1 MCVYMMFLVFLYHE
15 FLTLLHFFTF
25 SYNILFVLLFLL
37 QVSYNHS
44 SVVHSNLKNHNL
56 FFKKI
61 KCKLNICNVASV
73 RYNYL

>member
-1 MCVYMMFLVFLYHE
+1 MTWLVFLYHE
-15 FLTLLHFFTF
+15 FLTLLQFFTF
-25 SYNILFVLLFLL
+25 SYNILFILLFLL
-37 QVSYNHS
+37 HAGYNHS
-44 SVVHSNLKNHNL
+44 SVVHSNLKNHYV